1 MRRKIILVTGGQRCG
16 KSEYAE
22 KLALQLSDHPV
33 YMATAHA
40 YDDEFRERIKRHRL
54 RRGLQW
60 TNIEEEIALS
70 AHDVTDRVV
79 LVDCVTLWATN
90 FFFANGEDADAAL
103 SALKSEFDRLINCEA
118 QFIFVT
124 NEIGL
129 GGVSEN
135 AMRRHFTDL
144 LGWTNQYIASKA
156 DEVTLMVAGIPL
168 KIK

>member
-22 KLALQLSDHPV
+22 QLALQLSDHPV
-33 YMATAHA
+33 YMATARA
-40 YDDEFRERIKRHRL
+40 YDDEFRERIKRHQL
-54 RRGLQW
+54 RRGPQW
-60 TNIEEEIALS
+60 INIEEEIALS
-70 AHDVTDRVV
+70 AHNVTGRVV

-90 FFFANGEDADAAL
+90 FFFVNDEDANATL
-103 SALKSEFDRLINCEA
+103 SALKYEFDRLIDCNA

-144 LGWTNQYIASKA
+144 LGRVNQYIASKA
-156 DEVTLMVAGIPL
+156 DEVTLLISGIPL